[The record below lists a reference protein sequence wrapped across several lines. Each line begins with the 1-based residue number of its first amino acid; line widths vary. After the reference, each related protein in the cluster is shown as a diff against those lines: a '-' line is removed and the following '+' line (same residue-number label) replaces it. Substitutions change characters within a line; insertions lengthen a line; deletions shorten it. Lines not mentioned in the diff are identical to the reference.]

1 MMIGSWDL
9 WNSLSRG
16 AARLMLCCGAAAL
29 ALAMTSPLVMAQ
41 EGQAKPKSTKAP
53 KSAPAAAPATAPAAP
68 AGAAAPKTAGNA
80 GAPAADPWIKLCVK
94 NEQTQNKKICL
105 IRHEGLEPN
114 TGMALVTVMVR
125 QTEGE
130 EKQQLMVMMH
140 TFEGLVIPAGIQMK
154 IDENEPVKLP
164 FVVCFPSGC
173 QVQTDL
179 TKEMLESIRTGKKM
193 AVLGVNVQQKATGFP
208 IPLTGFSKAYDGPPV
223 DAKKYEESRRKMME
237 VFRKRQAEVAAKAAQ
252 AKQNQGANQTGA
264 APAAPAQAPKKNA
277 TTAPPKK
284 PAAQ

>member
-1 MMIGSWDL
+1 MIGSWDL

-16 AARLMLCCGAAAL
+16 AARLMLCFGAAAL
-29 ALAMTSPLVMAQ
+29 VLAMTSPLVMAQ

-53 KSAPAAAPATAPAAP
+53 KSAPAAPAAAPAAP

-80 GAPAADPWIKLCVK
+80 GGPAADPWIKLCVK
-94 NEQTQNKKICL
+94 NEQTQNKKVCL

-130 EKQQLMVMMH
+130 EKQQLMIMMH

-179 TKEMLESIRTGKKM
+179 TKEMLEGIRKGKKM
-193 AVLGVNVQQKATGFP
+193 AVMGVNVQQKGVGFP
-208 IPLTGFSKAYDGPPV
+208 IPLNGFSKAYDGPPV
-223 DAKKYEESRRKMME
+223 DNQKYEEQRRKLME
-237 VFRKRQAEVAAKAAQ
+237 MFRKRQAELAAKA
-252 AKQNQGANQTGA
+252 KQGQGA
-264 APAAPAQAPKKNA
+264 APGQAPANAATGQQAAPP
-277 TTAPPKK
+277 TR
-284 PAAQ
+284 